1 MIGLFNKILAEGHKA
16 QPLCAS
22 LFARTDMGI
31 EGIDF
36 DLFIDES
43 HGLDFKISEHPL
55 QDGCVITDHVTQQL
69 RTCKINAMFTNHSVR
84 GRSGNEKEISI
95 EGYEEAEPIENVA
108 RQKFEAL
115 EELAKRREPVRLV
128 TSLVVY
134 PKMMIKNVNVQ
145 RGPSDGESVKFSM
158 TLTEIKTVKLF
169 SVTTDFIYQE
179 GSVKDSISK
188 LTSTVNKQG
197 LTSGDVKAVN
207 DILKT
212 VGFSR

>member
-1 MIGLFNKILAEGHKA
+1 MIGIFNQIKAESHVA
-16 QPLCAS
+16 LPMCAS

-43 HGLDFKISEHPL
+43 HSLDFKISEHTL
-55 QDGCVITDHVTQQL
+55 QDGCVITDHVMQQL
-69 RTCKINAMFTNHSVR
+69 RTCKISAMFTNHSVR
-84 GRSGNEKEISI
+84 HRTKNYKAIKI
-95 EGYEEAEPIENVA
+95 EGYESAEPMENVA
-108 RQKFEAL
+108 RQKFEEL

-134 PKMMIKNVNVQ
+134 PKMIIKNVKAQ
-145 RGPSDGESVKFSM
+145 RMPSDGESIKFSM
-158 TLTEIKTVKLF
+158 TLTEFNTVKLF
-169 SVTTDFIYQE
+169 SISTDFIYQD
-179 GSVKDSISK
+179 GSIKDSISK

-197 LTSGDVKAVN
+197 LTSGDVKSVN

-212 VGFSR
+212 VGFR

>member
-1 MIGLFNKILAEGHKA
+1 MIGLINNILAENHEA

-36 DLFIDES
+36 DLFIDEGHS
-43 HGLDFKISEHPL
+43 LDFKISEHPL

-84 GRSGNEKEISI
+84 GNIGNRDEISI
-95 EGYEEAEPIENVA
+95 EGYENAKPIENVA
-108 RQKFEAL
+108 LKKFQDL

-134 PKMMIKNVNVQ
+134 PKMLIKQ
-145 RGPSDGESVKFSM
+145 IKAGRGPSDGESIKFSM
-158 TLTEIKTVKLF
+158 TLVEFKTVKLF
-169 SVTTDFIYQE
+169 SVSTDFVYQN
-179 GSVKDSISK
+179 GSIKDAISK
-188 LTSTVNKQG
+188 LTASVSKQG
-197 LTSGDVKAVN
+197 LTSGDVKTVN
-207 DILKT
+207 GRLKT
-212 VGFSR
+212 LGF